1 MGQNELPGDGVGN
14 YLFDMSHELLDAL
27 APLLARLEG
36 TLPRDPVLRRE
47 LAALARA
54 LGNWLD
60 SPTPPEAT
68 PKSTEIVEVVAPPSP
83 PDPKPVE
90 LRPVLP
96 PLQPRFG
103 MATVPESYETYDRDH
118 TDFDLA
124 ELPVLVSRCRLKAD
138 CARLVARRLAGE
150 PFNPAEDAQLFQRAN
165 VIPNC
170 FLWILAKAP
179 SIGEPRIWEELAGA
193 FDTAAAMGEL
203 LTLHEQVPP
212 DLIGPSAAE
221 VYALAAEA
229 QSILLYAVAATQLV
243 RQDFEQVQ
251 LYIRTIEAT
260 KRLGV
265 YIHRFL
271 KREHRSDPA
280 TWPDLLHRITEAGAR
295 LRSFGN
301 RDKVRKRVL
310 NNLRY
315 KLTKLRDNPNGHAA
329 EWPRIAELLDEAIRE
344 GIPPSHVELRDL
356 LMPVLDFMPDDLA
369 LAPTTERI
377 FREIDRYLTDRPST
391 VVATTEAPTAEV
403 AAVAR
408 HLRGREL
415 VLIGGLQ
422 RPGHRTALCE
432 AFELSDVNWLAVPE
446 HTSTTIFEAPIARD
460 EVAVV
465 LLATRWASHDYQNV
479 KEYCEKYGKLFVK
492 LPGGYSPNQVAYQ
505 ILQQVGD
512 RLRG

>member
-1 MGQNELPGDGVGN
+1 
-14 YLFDMSHELLDAL
+14 MSHELLNAL

-36 TLPRDPVLRRE
+36 TLPRDPALRRE
-47 LAALARA
+47 LAALAHA

-60 SPTPPEAT
+60 PPPPPVPA
-68 PKSTEIVEVVAPPSP
+68 PKPAEVVELEVVAEPPP
-83 PDPKPVE
+83 PPPKPVE
-90 LRPVLP
+90 PRPVLP
-96 PLQPRFG
+96 PLQPRFL
-103 MATVPESYETYDRDH
+103 TPTDSYESYDREQN
-118 TDFDLA
+118 DFDLA
-124 ELPVLVSRCRLKAD
+124 DLPVLVSRCRLKAD
-138 CARLVARRLAGE
+138 CARLVARRLAGQTFDPTE
-150 PFNPAEDAQLFQRAN
+150 ESHLFQRAAA
-165 VIPNC
+165 ISNC
-170 FLWILAKAP
+170 YLWILAKAP
-179 SIGEPRIWEELAGA
+179 LHGDPRIWEELAGA
-193 FDTAAAMGEL
+193 FDTAAAMSEL
-203 LTLHEQVPP
+203 LALHEQAPP
-212 DLIGPSAAE
+212 ELIGPSAAE

-229 QSILLYAVAATQLV
+229 QSILLYAVAATQSV

-280 TWPDLLHRITEAGAR
+280 TWPDLLQRINEAGVR
-295 LRSFGN
+295 LRSYGN

-315 KLTKLRDNPNGHAA
+315 KLTKLRDDPSGHAS
-329 EWPRIAELLDEAIRE
+329 EWPRIAELLDEATRE
-344 GIPPSHVELRDL
+344 GIPPSHVELREL
-356 LMPVLDFMPDDLA
+356 LVPVLDFVPDDLP
-369 LAPTTERI
+369 LAPASELI
-377 FREIDRYLTDRPST
+377 FREIDRYLTERPSLA
-391 VVATTEAPTAEV
+391 VAQPEAPTAEV
-403 AAVAR
+403 ATVAQ
-408 HLRGREL
+408 HLRGREM
-415 VLIGGLQ
+415 VMIGGLQ

-432 AFELSDVNWLAVPE
+432 AFGLSDVNWLAVPE
-446 HTSTTIFEAPIARD
+446 HTSTSLFEAPIARD